1 MNLKHYTK
9 FKLYALYFLSFT
21 NRGFINFVLKN
32 SKISKSQV
40 YQDLFVIFYSGLKRK
55 GKFIEIGGGNGIDL
69 SNSYLLESKFG
80 WKGIICEPD
89 KRSNSKILNNRKAKL
104 DKRGLSNECRKQV
117 FFYESK
123 DPYLSSLE
131 DLNIRCK
138 KYKIDTV
145 CLNCFFNFYKLKNI
159 DYISIDTEGNE
170 LDIIKNFKFEKFK
183 VDFFTIE
190 HNFNKKIR
198 EEIFKIMKKNGY
210 RRVYKYLSYMDD
222 WYISKRVSLNDH

>member
-40 YQDLFVIFYSGLKRK
+40 YQDLFVIFYSKLKRK

-80 WKGIICEPD
+80 WEGIICEPD
-89 KRSNSKILNNRKAKL
+89 QRSNSKVLKNRKAKL
-104 DKRGLSNECRKQV
+104 DKRGLSDECRKQV
-117 FFYESK
+117 FFYENK
-123 DPYLSSLE
+123 DPYLSSLG
-131 DLNIRCK
+131 DLNISCK
-138 KYKIDTV
+138 RYKIDTV
-145 CLNCFFNFYKLKNI
+145 CLNCFFNFHKLKNI

-183 VDFFTIE
+183 IDFFTIE
-190 HNFNKKIR
+190 HNFNKKVR
-198 EEIFKIMKKNGY
+198 EEIFKIMEKNGY

-222 WYISKRVSLNDH
+222 WYISKRISLNDH